1 MVQRKMSV
9 AQLHTLFR
17 FVIKFIIIIVL
28 NSSVTSVLCY
38 TVIVAVSVFAV
49 CVSGLLRL
57 VAEVPLHEDTL
68 FWILTLG
75 ITRDVHLSTPDVIDL
90 VDVLVKR
97 AALLHTAGAC
107 LIFPLLYLSH
117 CLEKLVCGMNLFRV
131 PTGVRGSVGYGQL
144 TVLCNIVTG
153 FRSVLIVC
161 SIIAVDLL

>member
-17 FVIKFIIIIVL
+17 FVIKFIFIIVF
-28 NSSVTSVLCY
+28 TSVLCY

-107 LIFPLLYLSH
+107 LIFPLLYLNH
-117 CLEKLVCGMNLFRV
+117 RLEKPVCGMNLFRV
-131 PTGVRGSVGYGQL
+131 PTGVRGSVGYGQM
-144 TVLCNIVTG
+144 TVLCNIFTDCLFHYCYG
-153 FRSVLIVC
+153 SVMTC
-161 SIIAVDLL
+161 G